1 MEYAL
6 LFVRANGLP
15 LEFDGS
21 MATLFLQVYQ
31 NLG

>member
-6 LFVRANGLP
+6 FFVRANGLP
-15 LEFDGS
+15 LE